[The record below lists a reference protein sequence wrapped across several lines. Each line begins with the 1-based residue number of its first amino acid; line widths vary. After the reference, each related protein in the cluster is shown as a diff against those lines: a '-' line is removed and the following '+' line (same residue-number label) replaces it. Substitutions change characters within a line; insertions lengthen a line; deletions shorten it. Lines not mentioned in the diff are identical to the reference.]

1 MPPNGSLPTSDERKK
16 LSEWLAC
23 GAPQ

>member
-1 MPPNGSLPTSDERKK
+1 MPKADPKPTDDERKK

-23 GAPQ
+23 GPK